1 MKSLFRRAERASSH
15 GARPVAISRFL
26 LAIVASFAAA
36 TLAAASLSPAR
47 AQTDFYTIASS
58 ELGFYSNGAL
68 IRSQPMWGAP
78 DGAAA
83 YRILYRSEGL
93 DGEPIA
99 VSGVVIVPDGSPPPG
114 GRPIVAWA
122 HPTTGVASPH
132 FSSYLCA
139 PLFTIALCFLIFSA
153 RRPARVFIQP
163 GAGCWVGI

>member
-1 MKSLFRRAERASSH
+1 MKFLFRRADRASAH
-15 GARPVAISRFL
+15 GARAGGGSRFL

-36 TLAAASLSPAR
+36 TLAAASLSPSR

-58 ELGFYSNGAL
+58 GLGFYSNGAL

-93 DGEPIA
+93 SGGPIA
-99 VSGVVIVPDGSPPPG
+99 VSGVGIVPDGSPPPE

-122 HPTTGVASPH
+122 HPTTGVVR
-132 FSSYLCA
+132 
-139 PLFTIALCFLIFSA
+139 A
-153 RRPARVFIQP
+153 RPPPP
-163 GAGCWVGI
+163 GR

>member
-1 MKSLFRRAERASSH
+1 MKAAFRRADRASAH
-15 GARPVAISRFL
+15 GARPVRGGRFL
-26 LAIVASFAAA
+26 LAIAASFAAA
-36 TLAAASLSPAR
+36 TLTAASIAPAR

-93 DGEPIA
+93 KGEPIA

-114 GRPIVAWA
+114 GRPIVA
-122 HPTTGVASPH
+122 
-132 FSSYLCA
+132 
-139 PLFTIALCFLIFSA
+139 
-153 RRPARVFIQP
+153 
-163 GAGCWVGI
+163 